1 MCARDNGATTSHL
14 QQQLPSGEQIE
25 AATTALRMLADP
37 TRLRLLWLLRD
48 TEMDVAGLTA
58 ATGAARPAVSQHL
71 AKLRLAGLVAVRRD
85 GRRAF
90 YTARGRH
97 VRRLVDEVLAAA
109 HHHLTG
115 APDHD

>member
-1 MCARDNGATTSHL
+1 MYARDNDAGASH
-14 QQQLPSGEQIE
+14 QQQPPTGAQIE

-37 TRLRLLWLLRD
+37 TRLRLLWLLRE
-48 TEMDVAGLTA
+48 TERDVGSLAA

-71 AKLRLAGLVAVRRD
+71 AKLRLAGLVRVRRD
-85 GRRAF
+85 GRRAL
-90 YTARGRH
+90 YTARGGH

-109 HHHLTG
+109 DHHLTS